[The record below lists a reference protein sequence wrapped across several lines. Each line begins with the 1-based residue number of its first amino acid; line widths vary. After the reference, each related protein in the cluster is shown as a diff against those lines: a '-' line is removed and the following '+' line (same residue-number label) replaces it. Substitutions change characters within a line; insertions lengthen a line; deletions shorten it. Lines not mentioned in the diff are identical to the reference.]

1 MGNNLFR
8 SRWGWRRHS
17 RYPIYLLYWYK
28 STQFTRFT
36 SIKFFFALVGVGGGI
51 IGTQFTR
58 FTGTKV
64 YILTQQPLHSRRAL
78 GFGVERV
85 GALPAQE
92 SYIQS
97 FRGGAGVAA
106 VVDKCVSSL
115 ADVISSL
122 RPHILVACRRQVRLL
137 ARRLVPTVSLTYA
150 HVCSRMLT

>member
-1 MGNNLFR
+1 MGNHLLR
-8 SRWGWRRHS
+8 SHWGWRRHS
-17 RYPIYLLYWYK
+17 RYSIYSLYSYK
-28 STQFTRFT
+28 RTQFTCFT
-36 SIKFFFALVGVGGGI
+36 SAKFLVALVGVGGGI

-64 YILTQQPLHSRRAL
+64 HILTQQALHSRRAL
-78 GFGVERV
+78 GFGVERA

-122 RPHILVACRRQVRLL
+122 RPHILVAS
-137 ARRLVPTVSLTYA
+137 LVAQGLIY
-150 HVCSRMLT
+150 